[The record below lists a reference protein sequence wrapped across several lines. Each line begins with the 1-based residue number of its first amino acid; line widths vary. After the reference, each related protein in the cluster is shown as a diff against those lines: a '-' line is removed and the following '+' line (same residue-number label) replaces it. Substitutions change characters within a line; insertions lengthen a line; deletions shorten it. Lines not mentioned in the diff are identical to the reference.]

1 MTYRIG
7 RRGAFL
13 LLFGGIWVAI
23 GYGLVAIPVSATQA
37 IGLRPLLNLASAT
50 VLGWGW
56 LVCGLTAC
64 LFAFRSGP
72 AGDRWG
78 FYALIAPASAWGAC
92 YGVAAVTYDYPR
104 GFLAGAVYAALV
116 VAVAIVSGWPEPSGQ
131 NTGTEAGR

>member
-1 MTYRIG
+1 MTRRIG

-23 GYGLVAIPVSATQA
+23 GYGLIAIPVSPTQQL
-37 IGLRPLLNLASAT
+37 GLRPLLHLATAERF
-50 VLGWGW
+50 GWGW
-56 LVCGLTAC
+56 VSCGALASV
-64 LFAFRSGP
+64 FAFRPGP

-116 VAVAIVSGWPEPSGQ
+116 VAVAIVSGWPEPSGH
-131 NTGTEAGR
+131 NTEDEAAR